1 MGRQVARR
9 KSSAPTWWTVKGD
22 LMHRCAL
29 AAAGKWLSIE
39 DAASLCED
47 EPVLMYEARWVAD
60 QLKSALSGDLDAP
73 NPARNL
79 AWALVDSGGPYWM
92 GRCEDFRSLKEADR
106 LLVLHGGRYVPEGGR
121 ERFAKGLTELSLRV
135 AGELLDEAEE
145 DNWRFMLSEIFNPFA
160 FLDAARRMD
169 DSGTPE
175 ADRREG
181 YRKARK
187 RIDLL
192 VQRKLK
198 PPLIVD
204 LKTSRYPATSA
215 HLDDMVNDIAREYGE
230 AAAQAY
236 GKDIQCRILHVS
248 FDGHIGWS
256 DLITCASD
264 PGAVAVPAHLHADEG
279 RSSPD

>member
-9 KSSAPTWWTVKGD
+9 ERSAPTWWTVKGD
-22 LMHRCAL
+22 LIHRCAL

-39 DAASLCED
+39 AATSLCED

-60 QLKSALSGDLDAP
+60 QLKSALSGDLDTP
-73 NPARNL
+73 NPDRNL

-92 GRCEDFRSLKEADR
+92 GRCEDFKYLKEADQQLALQGGWY
-106 LLVLHGGRYVPEGGR
+106 LLEDGR
-121 ERFAKGLTELSLRV
+121 ERFAKGLTELSLCV
-135 AGELLDEAEE
+135 AEELLDEAER
-145 DNWRFMLSEIFNPFA
+145 DHWRFMHSEIFNPFA

-169 DSGTPE
+169 YSGIPE
-175 ADRREG
+175 ADRGEG

-204 LKTSRYPATSA
+204 LKTSRYPATSSR
-215 HLDDMVNDIAREYGE
+215 LDRMANDIVRDYGE
-230 AAAQAY
+230 PAAQAY

-256 DLITCASD
+256 SPMTCASD
-264 PGAVAVPAHLHADEG
+264 SDAVAVPARSHADEG
-279 RSSPD
+279 RSPR

>member
-22 LMHRCAL
+22 LIHRCAL

-106 LLVLHGGRYVPEGGR
+106 LLVLHGGRYVPEGGQ

-230 AAAQAY
+230 PAAQAY

-248 FDGHIGWS
+248 FDGHIDWS
-256 DLITCASD
+256 DLMS
-264 PGAVAVPAHLHADEG
+264 VFH
-279 RSSPD
+279 PDAA